1 MEKNY
6 ADWLSKTLEKENQS
20 WQSGNPPE
28 EDDQTGYFHTSEPII
43 IFQMVDQNLTVSLF
57 YIFICYIFVIIFYFP
72 LSTSTILAKFWY
84 CLSP

>member
-6 ADWLSKTLEKENQS
+6 ADWLAKTLEKESQS
-20 WQSGNPPE
+20 WQSGSPPE

-57 YIFICYIFVIIFYFP
+57 KFLCMLVIGWDTLHTLIFSFIIVI
-72 LSTSTILAKFWY
+72 K
-84 CLSP
+84 